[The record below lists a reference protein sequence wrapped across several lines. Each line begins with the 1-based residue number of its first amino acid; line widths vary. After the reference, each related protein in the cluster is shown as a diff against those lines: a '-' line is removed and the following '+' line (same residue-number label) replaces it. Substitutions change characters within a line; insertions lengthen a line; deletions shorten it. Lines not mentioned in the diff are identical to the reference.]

1 MLNTKKKKIR
11 YDGAQPLGVLP
22 YIWAISIALMY
33 TICREQ
39 VVLCSL
45 AMAGLSTAVYML
57 VYSLRKRPI
66 GAAVV
71 TSLMTA
77 LCFCAIALVAWSFM
91 DYAAKEQP
99 MEGELE
105 HTFVGFIFSASSY
118 FDTVYAVGAI
128 MLFSVMV
135 GFVCCYFSAQLPR
148 ICFLLLPAFIPL
160 ILSARTAGGL
170 PLWALMLMFGTFIP
184 AVCCSARPCTNED
197 VAVFG
202 AGNAAKKQIAA
213 AMCLGAAAIGV
224 ALVIPRSDS
233 TVFGQYLDSLMSG
246 GRGFYRAAES
256 LGNFASHSSVNT
268 GDNSP
273 SDRVLFTAQ
282 TPVPQNL
289 DRWTFDVYEGADGWT
304 YAEIYNAGY
313 PEWELFARSRGMAA
327 LFEDLKQGARDGLLD
342 EYAEELLRLP
352 DLKPVNSEIYI
363 KTLDASS
370 ATAVIMHPL
379 GTYSVN
385 ITDDPQT
392 VYRTAKGE
400 MFSRDVMLKPNY
412 LLRFNADEPCAEY
425 SAFAN
430 DIDLLALLDEAV
442 QRGAVSSTVFLAIKD
457 EYNYAEAY
465 KEVTGLDGISK
476 EMLALAAEIT
486 RGCESDFEK
495 AAAIERWFAENDF
508 VYDLEFVPQ
517 SNEAEYF
524 VFESKRGICSDFATA
539 TTLLARAA
547 GLPARYTEGFAL
559 SEECRDENG
568 VYNVTA
574 ANAHAYTQVYVMGCG
589 WINLDA
595 TKLVPKAEETNS
607 LMLTL
612 IVVGAVVL
620 GLAAA
625 IIIYINRRRIAL
637 LLFGFTYPMRAK
649 GDRIKALYL
658 QTRRIACEIS
668 DRDIPSATAG
678 ETQKVISD
686 MLSMRDEAE
695 KICCAAD
702 ELMYSGNIPDVDTK
716 ELYRCFKRI
725 CKRKRVLKR

>member
-1 MLNTKKKKIR
+1 MIKTKKQKTR

-39 VVLCSL
+39 VVVCSL
-45 AMAGLSTAVYML
+45 GMAGLSSAVYML
-57 VYSLRKRPI
+57 VYSFRKRPI
-66 GAAVV
+66 GATVV

-118 FDTVYAVGAI
+118 FDVVYAVGAI
-128 MLFSVMV
+128 MLFSVIV

-170 PLWALMLMFGTFIP
+170 PLWALVLMFGTFIP

-202 AGNAAKKQIAA
+202 ADNDAKKRLAA

-224 ALVIPRSDS
+224 ALVIPRSDN
-233 TVFGQYLDSLMSG
+233 TVFGKYLDSLMRD

-273 SDRVLFTAQ
+273 SDTVLFTAQ
-282 TPVPQNL
+282 TAVPQNL
-289 DRWTFDVYEGADGWT
+289 DRWSFDVYEGADGWS
-304 YAEIYNAGY
+304 YAEIYNTGY

-352 DLKPVNSEIYI
+352 DVKPVNSEIYI
-363 KTLDASS
+363 KTLDTSS
-370 ATAVIMHPL
+370 ATAVIIHPL
-379 GTYSVN
+379 GTYSVD
-385 ITDDPQT
+385 ITDYPQT
-392 VYRTAKGE
+392 VYRTSKGE
-400 MFSRDVMLKPNY
+400 MFSREVMFKPNY

-425 SAFAN
+425 SVFAKN
-430 DIDLLALLDEAV
+430 MDFMTLLDEAV
-442 QRGAVSSTVFLAIKD
+442 QRDVVSSTVYLAVKD
-457 EYNYAEAY
+457 EYNYAKSY
-465 KEVTGLDGISK
+465 KEVTGLDGISE
-476 EMLALAAEIT
+476 EMSALAAEIT

-495 AAAIERWFAENDF
+495 AAAIESWFAENEF

-517 SNEAEYF
+517 SSETEYF

-559 SEECRDENG
+559 SADCLDENG
-568 VYNVTA
+568 VYNVKA

-595 TKLVPKAEETNS
+595 TKYVPKAESMDS

-612 IVVGAVVL
+612 IIVGVAAVVL
-620 GLAAA
+620 AST
-625 IIIYINRRRIAL
+625 IVIYINRKRLAL
-637 LLFGFTYPMRAK
+637 FVFGFTYPMREK
-649 GDRIKALYL
+649 NDRIKALYL

-668 DRDIPSATAG
+668 GRDIPSATVG

-686 MLSMRDEAE
+686 MLSMRNEAE
-695 KICCAAD
+695 KICRAAD
-702 ELMYSGNIPDVDTK
+702 ELMYSGNVPDVDTK

-725 CKRKRVLKR
+725 CKRRRVLKR